1 MLKAMKRKKLTQK
14 KEKHNLIK
22 KESKREMK
30 SQKRETLLVKK
41 IIPQ

>member
-1 MLKAMKRKKLTQK
+1 MLKAMKRKKLRQK
-14 KEKHNLIK
+14 KEKHNSIT